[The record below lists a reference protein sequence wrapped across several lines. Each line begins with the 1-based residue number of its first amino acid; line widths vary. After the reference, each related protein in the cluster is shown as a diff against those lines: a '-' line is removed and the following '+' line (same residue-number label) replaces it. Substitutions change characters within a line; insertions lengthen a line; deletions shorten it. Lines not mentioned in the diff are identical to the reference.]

1 MLLFILFMCSL
12 IFLMNY
18 YYEYFDFLAMKIK
31 NNSLLISVIIFI
43 GTIFL
48 SWMKKKN
55 YFGINNWQ
63 NHSKKKTGSILKK
76 THQRSP
82 SQNKK
87 LSF

>member
-18 YYEYFDFLAMKIK
+18 YYAYFDLIAMKIK

-55 YFGINNWQ
+55 YFGINNWK
-63 NHSKKKTGSILKK
+63 NHSKKKRTTSILKK
-76 THQRSP
+76 TPLWRFSAVAI
-82 SQNKK
+82 
-87 LSF
+87 

>member
-12 IFLMNY
+12 IFLMNH
-18 YYEYFDFLAMKIK
+18 YYEYFDLIAMKIK
-31 NNSLLISVIIFI
+31 SNRLLISVIIFI

-63 NHSKKKTGSILKK
+63 NHSKKRPGASILKK
-76 THQRSP
+76 TTRRYV
-82 SQNKK
+82 
-87 LSF
+87 